1 MSDARLLKARM
12 DAKLGTFRARLAGA
26 RERLDSVSPPGFVAW
41 SGGKDSTAAALL
53 AVEHWGA
60 DFPVVA
66 FRCGMEFPETIAYQD
81 DLAAAR
87 GWSFHVLQVGD
98 YLSEMVRS
106 GAWDHNAVADPT
118 QSPDWSFHTRITGP
132 AEIAHE
138 HFGPLM
144 VWGIRSDES
153 KKRRMML
160 GSHGRQGVVHRRDGT
175 TTCAPLQRWTARD
188 VWAAHAHYGV
198 SWNPVYDRLEALG
211 VPEVSQRVDVMVG
224 ANGAGQGRMGWLAMG
239 WPEEFRRLAAVLPR
253 MREMA

>member
-1 MSDARLLKARM
+1 MDARRLKARADARLPM
-12 DAKLGTFRARLAGA
+12 FRS
-26 RERLDSVSPPGFVAW
+26 RLDGAHNRLDTVSPPGFVAW
-41 SGGKDSTAAALL
+41 SGGKDSTVAALI
-53 AVEHWGA
+53 AVEHWGQ

-66 FRCGMEFPETIAYQD
+66 FRCGLEFPETVAYQD
-81 DLAAAR
+81 ELAAML
-87 GWSFHVLQVGD
+87 GWNFHVVELGD
-98 YLSEMVRS
+98 YLAEMVRS
-106 GAWDHNAVADPT
+106 GAWDHRAVADPT
-118 QSPDWSFHTRITGP
+118 QRSDWSFHTRISGP
-132 AEIAHE
+132 AEMAHE
-138 HFGPLM
+138 RFGPLM

-198 SWNPVYDRLEALG
+198 SWNPVYDRLEELG
-211 VPEVSQRVDVMVG
+211 VAEVNQRVDVMVG
-224 ANGAGQGRMGWLAMG
+224 ANGTGQGRMGWLALG